1 MMCKAPTQPVSILL
15 VEDDEI
21 DAKAFMRAIQDQRI
35 SNPVLRAKDGVEAW
49 ETLKGMSGDVPITRP
64 YIIILDINMPRMSGI
79 ELLRRIRDD
88 DALRDSIV
96 FVLTTSND
104 DEDKFEAYNLNVAG
118 YMLKSDMGNSFI
130 RAVELIDK
138 YWRVVEMP
146 VERNEAATAA

>member
-1 MMCKAPTQPVSILL
+1 MCEAPTRPVSILL

-21 DAKAFMRAIQDQRI
+21 DAKAFLRAIDEQRI
-35 SNPVLRAKDGVEAW
+35 SNVVTRARDGVEAW
-49 ETLKGMSGDVPITRP
+49 DILKGMSGDVPLSRP

-79 ELLRRIRDD
+79 ELLRQIRADEN
-88 DALRDSIV
+88 LRDSIV

-104 DEDKFEAYNLNVAG
+104 DQDKFEAYNLNVAG
-118 YMLKSDMGNSFI
+118 YMLKSDMGNSFM

-146 VERNEAATAA
+146 IERTETATAA